1 MGGDANYK
9 SAFKTPGYTDFKA
22 GNVVDVAHLK
32 VSCTLFQIAMC
43 CPYALCSL
51 PHPLKYLTGD
61 EGTL

>member
-32 VSCTLFQIAMC
+32 VSCILF
-43 CPYALCSL
+43 
-51 PHPLKYLTGD
+51 
-61 EGTL
+61 